1 MLGCL
6 IFILKFCYVF
16 VFLGFLGKRL
26 RMHNLSYVCKLDY
39 AHAVLFLRAQAVARN
54 PNFICLLLLFS
65 HVCAV

>member
-6 IFILKFCYVF
+6 ISILKFCHVF

-39 AHAVLFLRAQAVARN
+39 AHAVLFLCAQAASRN
-54 PNFICLLLLFS
+54 PNFICLLLPFS

>member
-1 MLGCL
+1 
-6 IFILKFCYVF
+6 
-16 VFLGFLGKRL
+16 
-26 RMHNLSYVCKLDY
+26 MHNLSYVCKLDY